1 MRTFVA
7 IEINNREIL
16 DNIVKFQKDINID
29 AKTIQPEQIHFTLQ
43 FIGEIDDESRGEIV
57 NALNRIEF
65 SKFEITLQGIGAFP
79 RTKSPR
85 VIWIGVDEAGGE
97 LISALASQV
106 HTKLSELGFKNDK
119 PFKPHITVFRV
130 KNKINDVT
138 DELAKFNSR
147 IFGIQLVSQIKLK
160 KSTLTPSGPIYEDLA
175 VVEATNE

>member
-7 IEINNREIL
+7 IEINNQEIL
-16 DNIVKFQKDINID
+16 DNITKFQKDTNID
-29 AKTIQPEQIHFTLQ
+29 AKAILPEQIHFTLQ
-43 FIGEIDDESRGEIV
+43 FIGEIDGISKEKIV
-57 NALNRIEF
+57 NAVNRIEF

-85 VIWIGVDEAGGE
+85 VIWVGVNEVGGE

-138 DELAKFNSR
+138 DELMKFNSK
-147 IFGIQLVSQIKLK
+147 IFGTQLVSQIKLK
-160 KSTLTPSGPIYEDLA
+160 KSTLTSNGPIYEDLT

>member
-7 IEINNREIL
+7 IEINNQGIQ
-16 DNIVKFQKDINID
+16 DNIAKFQKDVNID
-29 AKTIQPEQIHFTLQ
+29 AKVILPEQIHFTLQ
-43 FIGEIDDESRGEIV
+43 FIGEIDDVSKEKIV
-57 NALNRIEF
+57 DAMNRIEF
-65 SKFEITLQGIGAFP
+65 SKFEITLEGIGAFP

-85 VIWIGVDEAGGE
+85 VIWIGVDKAGGE
-97 LISALASQV
+97 LISTLASQV

-138 DELAKFNSR
+138 DELVKFNSR

>member
-16 DNIVKFQKDINID
+16 DNITKFQKDANID
-29 AKTIQPEQIHFTLQ
+29 AKAIFPEQIHFTLQ
-43 FIGEIDDESRGEIV
+43 FIGEIDIVSKEKIV
-57 NALNRIEF
+57 NAINRIEF
-65 SKFEITLQGIGAFP
+65 SKFEITLEGIGAFP

-85 VIWIGVDEAGGE
+85 VIWIGVDKAGGE

-106 HTKLSELGFKNDK
+106 NTKLSELGFKNDK
-119 PFKPHITVFRV
+119 SFKPHITVFRV

-138 DELAKFNSR
+138 DELAKFNSK

-160 KSTLTPSGPIYEDLA
+160 KSTLTSSGPIYEDLA

>member
-85 VIWIGVDEAGGE
+85 VIWVGVNEVGGE

-138 DELAKFNSR
+138 DELAKFNSK